1 MKTQKPAAALYAAA
15 LALLMAG
22 CQNLEVVNDPTGGE
36 GGADPLEM
44 RLETGF
50 VTGNDTRAVTRAG
63 EGMINGSALAQ
74 TLDIALARVNE
85 GAGGY
90 AAQWG
95 TTQLDATI
103 ETTKKVT
110 FDKKQYYS
118 PAGLKTKLI
127 GWYPAVDATYNP
139 DDGGN
144 ATVSW
149 TAIDGKT
156 DILVSDLREG
166 SKLNPFTAAQTN
178 VLTFKHALT
187 QIQIKAYA
195 LSQEEADI
203 WGTVDRI
210 TITDK
215 KQTCKITLPA
225 TSAETGDN
233 SALTGATFTNDADG
247 LLELVK
253 ENPAGNTP
261 LTDMTVGVSVAGD
274 TGDGQGDGTDKA
286 TVAKLWGYA
295 MFAPVAAQGSLTLT
309 IHFTAGGTK
318 EVVIPGASS
327 GDPLYTNGLRAGY
340 SHLIYLKFGLSA
352 EDEIVPEV
360 EITDWIE
367 GDEIEIPV

>member
-1 MKTQKPAAALYAAA
+1 MKTIKHIAAGLNAAA
-15 LALLMAG
+15 LALFMTG
-22 CQNLEVVNDPTGGE
+22 CQNLEVVNDPTGE
-36 GGADPLEM
+36 GVSDPLEM

-50 VTGNDTRAVTRAG
+50 TTGNGTKAVTRAG
-63 EGMINGSALAQ
+63 EGMINGTGLAK

-85 GAGGY
+85 TASGY
-90 AAQWG
+90 GLQWG
-95 TTQLDATI
+95 TAQLDATI

-127 GWYPAVDATYNP
+127 GWYPAGDATYNNN
-139 DDGGN
+139 DGGN

-156 DILVSDLREG
+156 DLLVSDLREG
-166 SKLNPFTAAQTN
+166 SKANPFTKEKSN
-178 VLTFKHALT
+178 VLTFDHLLT

-203 WGTVDRI
+203 WGEVDKI
-210 TITDK
+210 TITGK
-215 KQTCKITLPA
+215 KETCKITLPA
-225 TSAETGDN
+225 TSG
-233 SALTGATFTNDADG
+233 SSGAKCTPSFTKDDDG
-247 LLELVK
+247 VLELVK
-253 ENPAGNTP
+253 ENPADNTP
-261 LTDMTVGVSVAGD
+261 LSDMTVGVSVAGD
-274 TGDGQGDGTDKA
+274 SGDGRGDGTDKA

-295 MFAPVAAQGSLTLT
+295 MFSPVAAQGSLTLT
-309 IHFTAGGTK
+309 IHFKAGGTK
-318 EVVIPGASS
+318 EVVIEGAS
-327 GDPLYTNGLRAGY
+327 GGNPLYANGLRAGY
-340 SHLIYLKFGLSA
+340 SHLVYLKFGLSE